1 MKPRTVC
8 KKSLAVI
15 LAGLMMM
22 GNIGSAGAESSSN
35 SDPSNQQV
43 ETAYKSPVR
52 VSLFKYKTKPDKTAQ
67 PSALREEATEK
78 EESTQKAENETEKN
92 ESVTEKKADN
102 NNTSDQSLN
111 ENKSAQEEGTDTEQP
126 APKSSDSEQPTRG
139 EADNGSVNEETN
151 GTGTEYQTINE
162 YNYYTRGDKKALQFI
177 GGGATVLDET
187 GFNKCIN
194 GTAYQGIFADNLV
207 NGALV
212 ESPGVHTLPLFSTTN
227 YNSDKTYYYTDEDP
241 YVTGYYNIDTTKL
254 YIKSSDGEYSYDSD
268 KNEAIFDPE
277 TGEIAAGG
285 TPTEA
290 GSFFP
295 FENKTGEKFHFGVMT
310 DFNFVVPESEKNNT
324 SDDKYIFE
332 FSADDDLCAYIDGTK
347 VVDVGGIH
355 DAVTAKLNVIT
366 GVVEYYNKDGG
377 TAAIIKVNENSNQNV
392 QQEQSSTTGYADG
405 NAHRMQVFYL
415 ERGAG
420 KGTLRMKFR
429 PAENTEDISAV
440 KTAKL
445 LSEKDRTYQINIG
458 VAAKPIEH
466 SEKRNSNIVLV
477 LDTSNSMLYRNVMAL
492 SGTRKE
498 VFEKLDTLDKSRT
511 YSSEKLNGIGNCC
524 PDTLDSALSK
534 TDKKTLESLLGISY
548 VKNDSKC
555 YGRVKENT
563 TLLRYEGG
571 AWYRYYFNITR
582 GLFGVITNVKLDRR
596 KVKEDDCPTELYTT
610 GMETMKQATKELVDN
625 IDGESNLGIVLFDT
639 KAKALQNIVNVSA
652 NRESIKN
659 KVDDITRVGSGA
671 TYPSYGLTEAEN
683 QFNSGQDILN
693 DKDNHLIFFS
703 DGAAQDYNSTV
714 TVANRMKTNGVTI
727 WGIDAVSEVGGIVRS
742 ISSEGKVINVNGIE
756 NLSEA
761 FTTALISIE
770 KQKGEI
776 VDYIDDRF
784 ELVKS
789 DNTLYKV
796 GDEIVSGNIKG
807 IVVGTGG
814 VVKGIRWSNQE
825 LEDLDADGKTKWNVS
840 FKLKAKDSYLGGY
853 SIPTNGSS
861 SCVIVGNSIK
871 QLDMPTVDVPLKAG
885 KFADKDETY
894 LLGTKLKNVWKTVRS
909 LTDQGESKLSDFAV
923 DNDVLAKLT
932 SQINESNTTST
943 ITELYNYGSADDADG
958 VIEYTLE
965 TNGTNTC
972 EDHRL
977 DKEGKHVETYK
988 LTTVYKPYSGEERR
1002 NKLLDIYSSRLG
1014 NYVNFLAPGQ
1024 TVDASGTYSVN
1035 VVPASLEISKVI
1047 SKADYEKAKKYGD
1060 ATFTF
1065 KILYTPLSD
1074 DDESRLNDKTVELYK
1089 TVRFTDKE
1097 NYTLKE
1103 TEDGEGYI
1111 ISTSIK
1117 NLTKGYYVVSEL
1129 STMGYKLDDVKST
1142 GSFAKTNEN
1151 NKTVEISFKDNNKPL
1166 DGNYEDLCRSY
1177 SATAKFINSMNHSEK
1192 PTDTDAVKNTFDL
1205 GGSASSTEIVDND
1218 GENEYRVYLIDII
1231 NKANEKVEN

>member
-67 PSALREEATEK
+67 PSALREETTEK
-78 EESTQKAENETEKN
+78 EESTQKVENETEKK

-151 GTGTEYQTINE
+151 GTRTEYQTINE

-177 GGGATVLDET
+177 GGGATVLDGT

-212 ESPGVHTLPLFSTTN
+212 ESPGVHTLPLFSTTK

-277 TGEIAAGG
+277 TGEIASGG
-285 TPTEA
+285 KPTAE

-420 KGTLRMKFR
+420 KGTLRMKFK
-429 PAENTEDISAV
+429 PADDTNNDDIKAT
-440 KTAKL
+440 KTASL
-445 LSEKDRTYQINIG
+445 VSEADRRYKIDIN
-458 VAAKPIEH
+458 VAAKPKQHVVTKSSNVVMVLDASSSMEYHDAMVISGGGNAVYGALSKLNTDRTYYASTNMNESTTVFYEDGKWRKKYKSGKGYKTVDIKSASDCPSGLYQRRVDSMVDAIKSLVDVINKDSKLAIVIFNKDAKTVQEFIKVGGAENSIKQTVEDIPTKIEH
-466 SEKRNSNIVLV
+466 GSHASMGLDRAHVLFANARLLNGDEENDV
-477 LDTSNSMLYRNVMAL
+477 IYFSDGELRRDEITSAISKAQTLKNDNVTVWGVVYAGNTSNS
-492 SGTRKE
+492 
-498 VFEKLDTLDKSRT
+498 T
-511 YSSEKLNGIGNCC
+511 YQIASEN
-524 PDTLDSALSK
+524 
-534 TDKKTLESLLGISY
+534 
-548 VKNDSKC
+548 
-555 YGRVKENT
+555 RV
-563 TLLRYEGG
+563 
-571 AWYRYYFNITR
+571 
-582 GLFGVITNVKLDRR
+582 
-596 KVKEDDCPTELYTT
+596 
-610 GMETMKQATKELVDN
+610 
-625 IDGESNLGIVLFDT
+625 
-639 KAKALQNIVNVSA
+639 
-652 NRESIKN
+652 
-659 KVDDITRVGSGA
+659 
-671 TYPSYGLTEAEN
+671 
-683 QFNSGQDILN
+683 
-693 DKDNHLIFFS
+693 
-703 DGAAQDYNSTV
+703 
-714 TVANRMKTNGVTI
+714 VA
-727 WGIDAVSEVGGIVRS
+727 
-742 ISSEGKVINVNGIE
+742 SEGIE
-756 NLSEA
+756 GLAEA
-761 FTTALISIE
+761 FYTIVTSLEI
-770 KQKGEI
+770 QKGKV

-784 ELVKS
+784 ELVDSEGNPIDGGKIDS
-789 DNTLYKV
+789 NGHIGTIVNNISGTYIV
-796 GDEIVSGNIKG
+796 WENETFGD
-807 IVVGTGG
+807 
-814 VVKGIRWSNQE
+814 
-825 LEDLDADGKTKWNVS
+825 LEDEEKWNVN
-840 FKLKAKDSYLGGY
+840 FYVQAKDTYLGGY
-853 SIPTNGSS
+853 CVPTNGSAS
-861 SCVIVGNSIK
+861 SVIVGDVIK
-871 QLDMPTVDVPLKAG
+871 PLNMPTVDVPLKDCS
-885 KFADKDETY
+885 FRNYEETFY
-894 LLGTKLKNVWKTVRS
+894 LGTNLKNVWKNVRDIAKPNQNGA
-909 LTDQGESKLSDFAV
+909 LTMMV
-923 DNDVLAKLT
+923 DNDVMDALMNSIDGDTLT
-932 SQINESNTTST
+932 ATYNRDYAYASSGDVDGT
-943 ITELYNYGSADDADG
+943 IT
-958 VIEYTLE
+958 YTLKLK
-965 TNGTNTC
+965 GTNTC
-972 EDHRL
+972 EDHRTTEVGKA
-977 DKEGKHVETYK
+977 KEVYTLTAVYTPKTRQDRENNLLGIYRERLNSNVDIGEDGKTIEKTGSY
-988 LTTVYKPYSGEERR
+988 T
-1002 NKLLDIYSSRLG
+1002 
-1014 NYVNFLAPGQ
+1014 
-1024 TVDASGTYSVN
+1024 VN
-1035 VVPASLEISKVI
+1035 VVAGSLKISKVI
-1047 SKADYEKAKKYGD
+1047 SKEDYEKSLKSGD

-1065 KILYTPLSD
+1065 KVEYKPLKDQSD
-1074 DDESRLNDKTVELYK
+1074 ETIDDKSIDLYK

-1097 NYTLKE
+1097 SYSLKE
-1103 TEDGEGYI
+1103 TEDKKGYI
-1111 ISTSIK
+1111 ISTTMDD
-1117 NLTKGYYVVSEL
+1117 LARGQYVVSEL
-1129 STMGYKLDDVKST
+1129 KTMGYTCDSVGKSGYSGAKVSDDKKVEFTFDQKNNSDEGT
-1142 GSFAKTNEN
+1142 VISLEGSSYETISDNLKVNVEYTNSN
-1151 NKTVEISFKDNNKPL
+1151 
-1166 DGNYEDLCRSY
+1166 
-1177 SATAKFINSMNHSEK
+1177 NHSNK
-1192 PTDTDAVKNTFDL
+1192 LTDTDVVKNTFDMN
-1205 GGSASSTEIVDND
+1205 GSTSNTKIADND
-1218 GENEYRVYLIDII
+1218 GNSSYKEALIYAIES
-1231 NKANEKVEN
+1231 ANAAS

>member
-52 VSLFKYKTKPDKTAQ
+52 VSLFKYKTKSDKTAQ
-67 PSALREEATEK
+67 PSALREETTEK
-78 EESTQKAENETEKN
+78 EESTQKAENKTEKN

-126 APKSSDSEQPTRG
+126 APKSSDKEQPTRG

-420 KGTLRMKFR
+420 KGTLRMKFK

-477 LDTSNSMLYRNVMAL
+477 LDTSNSMLYRNVKAL
-492 SGTRKE
+492 SGTREE

-511 YSSEKLNGIGNCC
+511 YSSEKLEDIGYYGYCY
-524 PDTLDSALSK
+524 PYTLGQVSDTDNE
-534 TDKKTLESLLGISY
+534 TLRSLLGISY
-548 VKNDSKC
+548 VKDDSKC
-555 YGRVKENT
+555 YGRVNKNT

-582 GLFGVITNVKLDRR
+582 GNVKLDRR

-639 KAKALQNIVNVSA
+639 KAKVLQNIVNVSS

-671 TYPSYGLTEAEN
+671 TYPSYGLIEAEN

-703 DGAAQDYNSTV
+703 DGDAQDYDRTV
-714 TVANRMKTNGVTI
+714 TVADRMKTNGVTI
-727 WGIDAVSEVGGIVRS
+727 WGINALSETGGIVKR

-789 DNTLYKV
+789 DNTPYKV

-807 IVVGTGG
+807 IVIGTGG

-840 FKLKAKDSYLGGY
+840 FKIKAKDSYLGGY

-885 KFADKDETY
+885 KFADKEETY

-909 LTDQGESKLSDFAV
+909 LTDQGESNLSDFAV

-965 TNGTNTC
+965 ANGTNTC

-988 LTTVYKPYSGEERR
+988 LTAVYKPYSGEERR
-1002 NKLLDIYSSRLG
+1002 NKLLDIYASRLG
-1014 NYVNFLAPGQ
+1014 NYVNFLSPGQ

-1035 VVPASLEISKVI
+1035 VVPASLKISKVI

-1074 DDESRLNDKTVELYK
+1074 EDETRLNDKTVELYK

-1097 NYTLKE
+1097 NYTLNE
-1103 TEDGEGYI
+1103 TEDGEGYV

-1129 STMGYKLDDVKST
+1129 STMGYKLEDVKST
-1142 GSFAKTNEN
+1142 GNFARINEN
-1151 NKTVEISFKDNNKPL
+1151 NKTVEISFKDNNQPL
-1166 DGNYEDLCRSY
+1166 NGSYEELSSSY
-1177 SATAKFINSMNHSEK
+1177 SATAKFINSMNHSEN

-1205 GGSASSTEIVDND
+1205 GSSASSTEIVDND
-1218 GENEYRVYLIDII
+1218 GENEYRVYLIDVI

>member
-1 MKPRTVC
+1 MKPKTVC

-78 EESTQKAENETEKN
+78 EESTQKVENETEKK

-126 APKSSDSEQPTRG
+126 APKSSDIEQPTRG

-151 GTGTEYQTINE
+151 GTRTEYQTINE

-254 YIKSSDGEYSYDSD
+254 YIKSNDGEYSYDSD
-268 KNEAIFDPE
+268 KNEATFDPT
-277 TGEIAAGG
+277 TGEIVAGG
-285 TPTEA
+285 KPTAA

-366 GVVEYYNKDGG
+366 GEVEYYNKDGRK
-377 TAAIIKVNENSNQNV
+377 AAIIKVNENSNQNV

-420 KGTLRMKFR
+420 KGTLRMKFK
-429 PAENTEDISAV
+429 PAENTDDISAV

-466 SEKRNSNIVLV
+466 SEKRNSNVVLV

-492 SGTRKE
+492 SGNRKE

-511 YSSEKLNGIGNCC
+511 YSSEKLKDRGKKCY

-534 TDKKTLESLLGISY
+534 TDKKTLKSLLGISY

-555 YGRVKENT
+555 YGRVNENT
-563 TLLRYEGG
+563 TLLRYEDGE
-571 AWYRYYFNITR
+571 WYRYYFNITR
-582 GLFGVITNVKLDRR
+582 NGREVTSAKLDRK

-610 GMETMKQATKELVDN
+610 GMETMKQATKELVDS

-639 KAKALQNIVNVSA
+639 RAEALQNIVNVSS

-659 KVDDITRVGSGA
+659 KIDTIKRVGSGA

-703 DGAAQDYNSTV
+703 DGAAQDYDSTV

-727 WGIDAVSEVGGIVRS
+727 WGINAVSEVGGIVRS

-789 DNTLYKV
+789 DNTPYKV

-807 IVVGTGG
+807 IVIGTGG

-825 LEDLDADGKTKWNVS
+825 LEDLDADGMTKWNVS
-840 FKLKAKDSYLGGY
+840 FKIKAKDSYLGGY
-853 SIPTNGSS
+853 SVPTNGSS

-885 KFADKDETY
+885 KFADKEETY

-988 LTTVYKPYSGEERR
+988 LTTVYKPYSGKERR
-1002 NKLLDIYSSRLG
+1002 NKLLDIYASRLG

-1151 NKTVEISFKDNNKPL
+1151 NKTVEISFKDNNQPL
-1166 DGNYEDLCRSY
+1166 NGSYEDLSRSY
-1177 SATAKFINSMNHSEK
+1177 SATAKYINSMNHSEK